1 MSLTHPSS
9 LMSQMIVN
17 TVMKA
22 DRDPLSLAIIEP
34 YQLTREAVP
43 GVRIPTTAGMAVA
56 SELRA
61 GRSCAMPAIDV
72 LPNDRRQW
80 EATL

>member
-1 MSLTHPSS
+1 MFPAGS

-17 TVMKA
+17 AVVK
-22 DRDPLSLAIIEP
+22 RDDSCKLSNAIIAP
-34 YQLTREAVP
+34 YGLTREAVP

-56 SELRA
+56 SEILA
-61 GRSCAMPAIDV
+61 GRHVVPPAIDI

-80 EATL
+80 ECR